1 MAKYQQPF
9 EETQALYDEKIRAS
23 GLDAYINITISSNKA
38 KEIVTLVKPNELF
51 NYVTKNDIY
60 IIVNEKIL
68 TQLPEPQRHIIVEES
83 LAGIHYDT
91 EKVN

>member
-23 GLDAYINITISSNKA
+23 GLDAYINITILSSNKA

-68 TQLPEPQRHIIVEES
+68 TNYQNRKDI
-83 LAGIHYDT
+83 
-91 EKVN
+91 

>member
-23 GLDAYINITISSNKA
+23 GLDAYINITILSSNKA

-51 NYVTKNDIY
+51 NYVTKMISISLLMTTNYQNRKDI
-60 IIVNEKIL
+60 
-68 TQLPEPQRHIIVEES
+68 
-83 LAGIHYDT
+83 
-91 EKVN
+91 

>member
-23 GLDAYINITISSNKA
+23 GLDAYINITLSSNKA

-60 IIVNEKIL
+60 IIVNEKMTTNYQNRKDI
-68 TQLPEPQRHIIVEES
+68 
-83 LAGIHYDT
+83 
-91 EKVN
+91 